1 MLKFSHHK
9 NITRCKLETIEK
21 AHQIV
26 NFLEEK
32 KAENILLLDIQEL
45 ATFTD
50 YFIICNGTSD
60 RMLQSLSTSLREFA
74 KKELDIIVNIEGESS
89 AGWLV
94 ADLEDIVIHLF
105 SPELRGYYKLEHL
118 WSKGKVVLNLQ

>member
-50 YFIICNGTSD
+50 FFIICNGTSD

-105 SPELRGYYKLEHL
+105 SPELRGYYKLEQL